1 MIVLKDV
8 VKTYGEKLAVDH
20 LSFSIPE
27 GELFGF
33 LGPNGAGKTTTLK
46 MMIGL
51 LPPSEGEIWINDIN
65 VWQNRKAV
73 HKEIGVVFEL
83 PNLYNRATIIANLTF
98 FADLYGVKKSRIF
111 EVMEGLQLIE
121 KQNEKVGELSKGWKQ
136 RVLIA
141 RALLHNPKV
150 LFLDEPTSGLDPN
163 TATLIRNYIKNIKN
177 KGATIVLTTHDMN
190 EADELSDRVGIMY
203 NGRLAAI
210 DTAENLKSQYSK
222 KELFIEFLQDG
233 HIIKQNLPMGTEET
247 EQFVSRLMSE
257 GKIININTKTNSLT
271 DVFASLTGGVL
282 S

>member
-8 VKTYGEKLAVDH
+8 VKMYGDKLAVDY
-20 LSFSIPE
+20 LSFTISD

-51 LPPSEGEIWINDIN
+51 LQPTKGEIWINDIN
-65 VWQNRKAV
+65 VWQNRKEV

-83 PNLYNRATIIANLTF
+83 PNLYNRATIKENLSF
-98 FADLYGVKKSRIF
+98 FADLYGVAKSKIF
-111 EVMEGLQLIE
+111 EIMEGLQLVD
-121 KQNEKVGELSKGWKQ
+121 KQSEKVGELSKGWKQ

-163 TATLIRNYIKNIKN
+163 TASLIRNYIKNLKN
-177 KGATIVLTTHDMN
+177 KGTTIILTTHDMI

-222 KELFIEFLQDG
+222 KELFVEFLQGG
-233 HIIKQNLPMGTEET
+233 HIVKQILPMGTEET
-247 EQFVSRLMSE
+247 EQFVSKLMLE

-271 DVFASLTGGVL
+271 DVFANLTGGVL